1 MFWVLSVLAYRTV
14 RGDRGEETVHREY
27 IVYEQVPETLFA
39 APPHYVD
46 EKVKVEA
53 HEGWRAQV
61 GFNLRLILI
70 CSTSRGNEKTFLSS
84 ASYFFL

>member
-14 RGDRGEETVHREY
+14 RGDREEETAHREY
-27 IVYEQVPETLFA
+27 IVYEQVPETLFV

-53 HEGWRAQV
+53 HEG
-61 GFNLRLILI
+61 
-70 CSTSRGNEKTFLSS
+70 
-84 ASYFFL
+84 